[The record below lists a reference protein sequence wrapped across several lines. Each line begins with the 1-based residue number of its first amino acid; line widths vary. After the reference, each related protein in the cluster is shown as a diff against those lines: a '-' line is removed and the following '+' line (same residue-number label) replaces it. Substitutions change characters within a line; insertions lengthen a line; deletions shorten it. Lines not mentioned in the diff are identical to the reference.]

1 MAVRMGLRS
10 ALLSACLVLLGFA
23 APAQSQDGGP
33 SAKCMACHGGDH
45 EKMARSPHAVA
56 ADSRNFGCVGC
67 HGMSEKHADNP
78 GEAKPDQRFKGKG
91 AMNATEASAVCLVCH
106 EGQNNKKLLLWAGS
120 THPQADVGCTSC
132 HSVHVNKDP
141 VFNKA
146 AQADVCYACHK
157 DARVASNKPW
167 RHPIQ
172 EGKMTCSDCHAVHG
186 SAGPKL
192 AKRDTTNATCYQC
205 HAEKRG
211 PYVHNHQP
219 VQDNCASC
227 HNPHGSNVAGM
238 LTARDPILCN
248 QCHVPHAAGGI
259 GALRGQ
265 PGVLPPAVPPQTR
278 SAVTPLSGGINT
290 VNIWQGR
297 SCLNCH
303 TQIHGS
309 NNPSSR
315 SPAPSNLFR

>member
-1 MAVRMGLRS
+1 
-10 ALLSACLVLLGFA
+10 
-23 APAQSQDGGP
+23 
-33 SAKCMACHGGDH
+33 
-45 EKMARSPHAVA
+45 
-56 ADSRNFGCVGC
+56 
-67 HGMSEKHADNP
+67 MSEKHADDP
-78 GEAKPDQRFKGKG
+78 SAAKPDQRFKGKG
-91 AMNATEASAVCLVCH
+91 AMNASEASAVCLVCH

-132 HSVHVNKDP
+132 HTIHVNKDP

-146 AQADVCYACHK
+146 AQSDVCFACHK
-157 DARVASNKPW
+157 DTRVAMNKPW
-167 RHPIQ
+167 RHPVQ
-172 EGKMTCSDCHAVHG
+172 EGKMSCSDCHSPHG

-192 AKRDTTNATCYQC
+192 AKRDTINATCYQC

-227 HNPHGSNVAGM
+227 HNPHGSNVAAM

-248 QCHVPHAAGGI
+248 QCHVPHAVGGI
-259 GALRGQ
+259 GAVRGQ

-290 VNIWQGR
+290 VNVWQGR

-303 TQIHGS
+303 TQVHGS
-309 NNPSSR
+309 NNPSPR

>member
-1 MAVRMGLRS
+1 MGIRS
-10 ALLSACLVLLGFA
+10 ALLAALVGSIGWLGLTGPVSAA
-23 APAQSQDGGP
+23 DEGGP
-33 SAKCMACHGGDH
+33 SAKCMMCHGADH
-45 EKMARSPHAVA
+45 EKMVRHPHAVA

-91 AMNATEASAVCLVCH
+91 ALTGEEASAVCLMCH

-120 THPQADVGCTSC
+120 THPQAGVACTDC
-132 HSVHVNKDP
+132 HRVHVNKDP

-146 AQADVCYACHK
+146 AQPDVCFACHK
-157 DARVASNKPW
+157 DVRVATNKPW

-172 EGKMTCSDCHAVHG
+172 EGKMTCSDCHSPHG

-192 AKRDTTNATCYQC
+192 AKRDSTNATCYQC

-211 PYVHNHQP
+211 PYVHNHEP

-227 HNPHGSNVAGM
+227 HNPHGSNIAGM

-248 QCHVPHAAGGI
+248 QCHTPHTVGGV
-259 GALRGQ
+259 GAVGGQ
-265 PGVLPPAVPPQTR
+265 PGVFPPAVPPQTQ

-303 TQIHGS
+303 TQVHGS
-309 NNPSSR
+309 NNPSR
-315 SPAPSNLFR
+315 LSPTPSNLFR